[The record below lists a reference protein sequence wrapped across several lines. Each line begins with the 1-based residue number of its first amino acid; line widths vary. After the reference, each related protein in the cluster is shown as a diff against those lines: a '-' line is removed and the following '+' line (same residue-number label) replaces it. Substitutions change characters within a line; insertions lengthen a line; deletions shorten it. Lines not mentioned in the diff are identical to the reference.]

1 MQPFGLKMTIKEKI
15 IQVSLQQFL
24 KYGIRKMTVQK
35 LVEPLG
41 LSTKTV
47 YKHFTDKEDLLKQCL
62 IVHYSNLSLKL
73 AALEKESSSP
83 VVTICKLWHE
93 AIHLDFGAT
102 HIFYHDLNYYYPQL
116 QDSVINKI
124 FRRNPLFLKTLIEK
138 GIRQKF
144 FRSEL
149 EPVII
154 IEVMGLLYTTITRT
168 DKFKKIRLSPALI
181 LQNTIDLYLRGL
193 CTEKGLR
200 ELNLYYSTI
209 IK

>member
-1 MQPFGLKMTIKEKI
+1 MTIKEKI

-35 LVEPLG
+35 LVEPQG

-47 YKHFTDKEDLLKQCL
+47 YKYFTDKEDLLKQCL
-62 IVHYSNLSLKL
+62 FIHYSELSQKFN
-73 AALEKESSSP
+73 AFEKGSSNP
-83 VVTICKLWHE
+83 VITICKFWHE
-93 AIHLDFGAT
+93 AIKLDFGAT
-102 HIFYHDLNYYYPQL
+102 HIFYHDLNYYYPKL

-124 FRRNPLFLKTLIEK
+124 FRRNPLVLKNLIEK
-138 GIRQKF
+138 GIRLKY
-144 FRSEL
+144 FRNEL

-154 IEVMGLLYTTITRT
+154 IEVMGLLYTSITRT
-168 DKFKKIRLSPALI
+168 DKFKKIRLSPAII
-181 LQNTIDLYLRGL
+181 LQNTIDLYIRGL

-200 ELNLYYSTI
+200 ELNLYYSSI